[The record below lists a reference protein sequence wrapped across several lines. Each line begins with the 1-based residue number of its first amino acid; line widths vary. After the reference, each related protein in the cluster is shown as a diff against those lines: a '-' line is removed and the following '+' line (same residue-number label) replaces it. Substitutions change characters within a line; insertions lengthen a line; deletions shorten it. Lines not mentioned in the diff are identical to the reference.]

1 MGNKNTVIDAKI
13 GNLNELTKV
22 LSVKEQA
29 QEQLLVVMKA
39 LGIGK
44 IVRNLKFE
52 KTQGYT
58 LTSLFISLL
67 IMRLWGKTI
76 ASATSNHFHGLC
88 ATDIGLRTALLG
100 IKDMDAGHILE
111 NVVYLELIRRGYE
124 VSVGKLVK
132 SGKNIE
138 VDFVAKKSGGL
149 VEYYQVALNVLEPQ
163 ILQRELAPLEAIDD
177 NYPKFLLSMD
187 YGSGENNGIK
197 RLNVFDWLLEGKQ
210 N

>member
-1 MGNKNTVIDAKI
+1 MENKNTIIDAKI

-88 ATDIGLRTALLG
+88 IVSKNTLYRALLN
-100 IKDMDAGHILE
+100 A
-111 NVVYLELIRRGYE
+111 R
-124 VSVGKLVK
+124 
-132 SGKNIE
+132 
-138 VDFVAKKSGGL
+138 
-149 VEYYQVALNVLEPQ
+149 
-163 ILQRELAPLEAIDD
+163 ID
-177 NYPKFLLSMD
+177 
-187 YGSGENNGIK
+187 
-197 RLNVFDWLLEGKQ
+197 
-210 N
+210 

>member
-88 ATDIGLRTALLG
+88 AVSKNTLYRALLTPALTG
-100 IKDMDAGHILE
+100 ECFLPKSPFASMPFSGS
-111 NVVYLELIRRGYE
+111 IR
-124 VSVGKLVK
+124 
-132 SGKNIE
+132 
-138 VDFVAKKSGGL
+138 
-149 VEYYQVALNVLEPQ
+149 
-163 ILQRELAPLEAIDD
+163 
-177 NYPKFLLSMD
+177 
-187 YGSGENNGIK
+187 
-197 RLNVFDWLLEGKQ
+197 
-210 N
+210 

>member
-1 MGNKNTVIDAKI
+1 MKNKNTVIDAKI

-29 QEQLLVVMKA
+29 QEQPLVIMKA

-88 ATDIGLRTALLG
+88 AVSKNTLYRALLNAR
-100 IKDMDAGHILE
+100 IDWRMLLTKTPFASMPFSR
-111 NVVYLELIRRGYE
+111 NIRWMPT
-124 VSVGKLVK
+124 SMTLVPSLMIQPFRRAAFESK
-132 SGKNIE
+132 ESARCSTMSPTISFME
-138 VDFVAKKSGGL
+138 
-149 VEYYQVALNVLEPQ
+149 
-163 ILQRELAPLEAIDD
+163 
-177 NYPKFLLSMD
+177 
-187 YGSGENNGIK
+187 
-197 RLNVFDWLLEGKQ
+197 
-210 N
+210 